1 MLFTLL
7 APSFS
12 LVRGDGGGGMH
23 RLNSWMDSVMHLLI
37 ARHWWGRVPQVLRF
51 RLILAEWVDDV
62 KRGVGRPG
70 GVLHCSST
78 MELKRGMEGANE
90 NGYVCFELDVP
101 EEGGLGGVKKGM
113 SVILA
118 ASTEGLT
125 CDAEAGAARKP

>member
-1 MLFTLL
+1 M
-7 APSFS
+7 
-12 LVRGDGGGGMH
+12 
-23 RLNSWMDSVMHLLI
+23 
-37 ARHWWGRVPQVLRF
+37 LRF

-125 CDAEAGAARKP
+125 CDAEAGSKNRP